1 MPAFVLSFVWAL
13 WPLLTFAGG
22 LGLGSI
28 AGLAALLCSASAF
41 RALRLQAYMFPLLAF
56 FVFCGV
62 SAIWSPR
69 EAALVDLDFTKMKF
83 AVRSEMLRVGLL
95 LVAIGVLMAAASRLS
110 EERKRM
116 VTRIALLALAL
127 QLVVVVV
134 LSLFEADALR
144 IFAGMM
150 SAADEGVQNISR
162 NALLCALVAP
172 VFALIVTGDG
182 KTPGRVLVAAIVI
195 AGAAFAV
202 WYRDVD
208 AGLLAIALAI
218 GGIAVVAILPKR
230 GFFLISIAIATAII
244 TAPWVIG
251 ALTQGAEYATA
262 DSSASYRAAIWQH
275 VIEMIQQRPVQGHG
289 VGVLRTITDRID
301 TGVFAGELMVPNHAH
316 NMLVQLWVETGAI
329 GAGLLSLAILAAG
342 WRLSSAQRSI
352 AMMKGA
358 ALAGGAFAIACVSF
372 DLWNDMFWASCGLI
386 AVLIV
391 CTPLA
396 RPTVREKISI
406 TFGGGAVARQPSSQ
420 QLQAEV
426 EAPLSAREFQP
437 EPGLEASRG
446 SATLQVQTH
455 NNFNLLRLLFALMVV
470 VYHIIA
476 LANVAGWHQAERA
489 TSVLA
494 ELGVQGFFVLS
505 GYLVFASLQ
514 RSGSI
519 ALYAEKRARRLLP
532 AYIVVVVLCVA
543 GALIFSPA
551 ARDDLAGVARY
562 LGWNLVFLNFMEPNL
577 PGVFEANRFT
587 EVNGALWTLK
597 IEVMFYLVLP
607 ILALLL
613 KLAGRF
619 RWVLFAVIYAGAE
632 IWRASFLHI
641 GQSGGGM
648 MAELGRQLPGQMSFF
663 IVGIALAAWREEIN
677 WRSLLAPVAIVLLA
691 LSIVFPAAMPV
702 RAVGLGVASIWI
714 ATVLPRLV
722 DPARFGDLSYGVYI
736 VHFPIIQVAVVAGL
750 FATSPWIG
758 AGVSL
763 LVALLAAMLLWW
775 LVERPALRGDSAYRR
790 HGTSPTIDQAEQR
803 GLSG

>member
-22 LGLGSI
+22 LGLGSV

-41 RALRLQAYMFPLLAF
+41 RTLRPQAYMAPLLAF
-56 FVFCGV
+56 FIFCGV

-95 LVAIGVLMAAASRLS
+95 LVAIGVLMAVAWRLS

-116 VTRIALLALAL
+116 VTRIASVALAL
-127 QLVVVVV
+127 QLTVVVV

-172 VFALIVTGDG
+172 VFALIVAGDG

-195 AGAAFAV
+195 VGAAFAV
-202 WYRDVD
+202 WYRGVD

-218 GGIAVVAILPKR
+218 GGVAVLAILPKR
-230 GFFLISIAIATAII
+230 GFFMISIAIAAAIM

-251 ALTQGAEYATA
+251 ALTRGAEYATA

-275 VIEMIQQRPVQGHG
+275 VIELIQQHPIQGHG
-289 VGVLRTITDRID
+289 VGVLRTITERID
-301 TGVFAGELMVPNHAH
+301 SGVFAGELMVPNHSH

-342 WRLSSAQRSI
+342 WRLSSAQRSV

-391 CTPLA
+391 CTPRPRQTA
-396 RPTVREKISI
+396 RETTSI
-406 TFGGGAVARQPSSQ
+406 TFGDEAVAPPPSSQ
-420 QLQAEV
+420 QLHAEI
-426 EAPLSAREFQP
+426 EASLSARRIDP
-437 EPGLEASRG
+437 EPGFEVARG

-470 VYHIIA
+470 VYHVIA
-476 LANVAGWHQAERA
+476 LANVAGWQQAEQA
-489 TSVLA
+489 ASVLA

-505 GYLVFASLQ
+505 GYLVFASWQ

-532 AYIVVVVLCVA
+532 AYVAVVAVCVA
-543 GALIFSPA
+543 AALIFSPA

-597 IEVMFYLVLP
+597 IEVMFYLALP

-619 RWVLFAVIYAGAE
+619 RWVLFVVIYIGAE
-632 IWRASFLHI
+632 IWRATFMHL
-641 GQSGGGM
+641 GQAGGGM

-663 IVGIALAAWREEIN
+663 IVGVALAAWRDDVN
-677 WRSLLAPVAIVLLA
+677 WRSLLAPIAIVLLA
-691 LSIVFPAAMPV
+691 LSVVFPAAMPL
-702 RAVGLGVASIWI
+702 RAIGLGVTSIWL
-714 ATVLPRLV
+714 AVAMPRLL

-736 VHFPIIQVAVVAGL
+736 VHFPIIQVAVVTGL
-750 FATSPWIG
+750 FASSPWIG

-763 LVALLAAMLLWW
+763 LAALLAAMLLWW

-790 HGTSPTIDQAEQR
+790 HRTSSTMDEAEQR
-803 GLSG
+803 GRTG

>member
-1 MPAFVLSFVWAL
+1 MPALVLSFVWVL

-56 FVFCGV
+56 FIFCGV
-62 SAIWSPR
+62 SAMWSPR
-69 EAALVDLDFTKMKF
+69 EAALVDIDFTNMKF

-95 LVAIGVLMAAASRLS
+95 LVAIGVLIAVASRLS
-110 EERKRM
+110 EDRKQR
-116 VTRIALLALAL
+116 VTRIASVALAL

-162 NALLCALVAP
+162 NALLCALAAP
-172 VFALIVTGDG
+172 VFALIMAGDG

-202 WYRDVD
+202 WYRGVD

-230 GFFLISIAIATAII
+230 GFFLVSIAIAAAIM

-251 ALTQGAEYATA
+251 ALTRGAEYATA

-275 VIEMIQQRPVQGHG
+275 VIEMIQQRPIQGHG
-289 VGVLRTITDRID
+289 VGVLRTITERID
-301 TGVFAGELMVPNHAH
+301 TGVFAGELMVPNHSH

-342 WRLSSAQRSI
+342 WRLSSPQRSV

-358 ALAGGAFAIACVSF
+358 ALTGGAFAIACVSF

-391 CTPLA
+391 CTPRA
-396 RPTVREKISI
+396 QQTVRETTSI
-406 TFGGGAVARQPSSQ
+406 TFGDETVAPPPSSK

-426 EAPLSAREFQP
+426 EAPFLARGIDPESGFESA
-437 EPGLEASRG
+437 GG
-446 SATLQVQTH
+446 SAKLQVQTH
-455 NNFNLLRLLFALMVV
+455 NNFNLLRLSFALMVV

-476 LANVAGWHQAERA
+476 LANVGGWQQAEQA

-505 GYLVFASLQ
+505 GYLVFASLE

-532 AYIVVVVLCVA
+532 AYVVVVTLCVA

-551 ARDDLAGVARY
+551 ARNDLAGVARY
-562 LGWNLVFLNFMEPNL
+562 LGWNLLFLNFMEPNL
-577 PGVFEANRFT
+577 PGVFEGNRFT

-619 RWVLFAVIYAGAE
+619 RWVLFAVIYVGAE
-632 IWRASFLHI
+632 IWRATFMHL
-641 GQSGGGM
+641 GQVGGGM

-663 IVGIALAAWREEIN
+663 IVGIALAAWRDDVN
-677 WRSLLAPVAIVLLA
+677 WRSLLAPIAIVLLA
-691 LSIVFPAAMPV
+691 LSVVFPAAMPL
-702 RAVGLGVASIWI
+702 RAIGLGVTSIWLAVAI
-714 ATVLPRLV
+714 PRLL

-736 VHFPIIQVAVVAGL
+736 IHFPIIQVAVVAGL
-750 FATSPWIG
+750 FASSPWIG

-763 LVALLAAMLLWW
+763 LAALLAAMLLWW
-775 LVERPALRGDSAYRR
+775 LVERPALRVDSAYRR
-790 HGTSPTIDQAEQR
+790 HRTPSTTAEAEQNGR
-803 GLSG
+803 PG